1 MKDVGFLS
9 KIVHTAVKCDIKFV
23 AERLDNIGCL
33 QPLWHCISEHQQQLF
48 TVFLC
53 TMTWVTFDKVLETF
67 TVTHNLQHEIF
78 CDVDVQP
85 SDATETRYFCGSD
98 ISCLLMCYV
107 YCLLLFKPTVLLV

>member
-53 TMTWVTFDKVLETF
+53 TMTWVTFDKVSETF
-67 TVTHNLQHEIF
+67 TQSHIIF
-78 CDVDVQP
+78 NMKFFVMWM
-85 SDATETRYFCGSD
+85 FN
-98 ISCLLMCYV
+98 LLMPLKHV
-107 YCLLLFKPTVLLV
+107 IFVVAIFPVS